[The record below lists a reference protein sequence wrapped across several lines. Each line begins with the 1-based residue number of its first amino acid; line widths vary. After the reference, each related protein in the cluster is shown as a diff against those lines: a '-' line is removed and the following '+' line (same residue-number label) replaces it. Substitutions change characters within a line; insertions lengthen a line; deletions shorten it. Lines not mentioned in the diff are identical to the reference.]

1 MLTKA
6 PRGTKDITQKMH
18 INGIMLKINLEKYV
32 HYLVMK
38 R

>member
-6 PRGTKDITQKMH
+6 PRGTKDITPKV
-18 INGIMLKINLEKYV
+18 NGIMLKINLEKYV